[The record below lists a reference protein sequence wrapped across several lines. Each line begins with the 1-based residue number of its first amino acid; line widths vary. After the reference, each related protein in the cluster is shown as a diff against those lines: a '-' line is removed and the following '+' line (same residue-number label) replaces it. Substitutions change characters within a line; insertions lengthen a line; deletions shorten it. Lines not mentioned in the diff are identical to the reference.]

1 MILISNDDGPASPG
15 LHALIQELSDLDD
28 VSFSIPEGQMSAT
41 SMSLTFHKP
50 LRVKR
55 VRIRGIPGYAVS
67 GSPADA
73 VLIALLKLF
82 DEKPKVLAS
91 GINLGD
97 NTGVQ
102 DIFASGTVAAAI
114 QAAIM
119 GIPAV
124 AFSMEIGERFV
135 FSAGGIRGNFARAA
149 TIAKAIVEYIMKNG
163 LPEGVQFLNVNFP
176 SEINEGTK
184 VLITWP
190 ATTKYDNYVIERVDP
205 RGRPYYWLWGKRLG
219 RYPEGSDAHALFDLR
234 AISITPMN
242 IDLSVRDVDLS
253 GLVRA
258 IRP

>member
-15 LHALIQELSDLDD
+15 LHSLIRELSDLDE
-28 VSFSIPEGQMSAT
+28 VSFSIPEGQRSAA

-55 VRIRGIPGYAVS
+55 VKIRGISGYAVS

-73 VLIALLKLF
+73 VSIALLKLF
-82 DEKPKVLAS
+82 DERPRVLVS
-91 GINLGD
+91 GINIGD

-102 DIFASGTVAAAI
+102 DIFASGTVAATI

-119 GIPAV
+119 GVPAV
-124 AFSMEIGERFV
+124 AFSMEIGEQFV
-135 FSAGGIRGNFARAA
+135 FSAGGARGNFARAA
-149 TIAKAIVEYIMKNG
+149 TVAKTIVKYVMDEG
-163 LPEGVQFLNVNFP
+163 LPKDVQFLNVNFP
-176 SEINEGTK
+176 SEINDETE

-190 ATTKYDNYVIERVDP
+190 ATTKYDNYVVKRIDP
-205 RGRPYYWLWGKRLG
+205 RGKPYYWLWGKRLD

-234 AISITPMN
+234 AISITPMKV
-242 IDLSVRDVDLS
+242 DLSVRNVDLLN
-253 GLVRA
+253 LVRA